1 MLKNK
6 KLLMFLALNSLVGTV
21 ASSSNNEFEKY
32 ENMYDK
38 MTKKIEKNI
47 SNSNN
52 YKLLEKILNQ
62 RNKELKDL
70 YLQSDYIVK
79 PEYLEWQI
87 FFSGFYSE
95 KDRKGTKK
103 NSVMPFP
110 SSSGTIDVSIS
121 MPAILMKDPDIN
133 IENVSAGAPEVS
145 INKNNTSVSNMSYSN
160 NVEVPEFVIP

>member
-47 SNSNN
+47 SNRNN

-103 NSVMPFP
+103 NPVMPFP

>member
-6 KLLMFLALNSLVGTV
+6 KLLMFLALNSLVSTV

-47 SNSNN
+47 SNRNN

-95 KDRKGTKK
+95 KNKKRKKK